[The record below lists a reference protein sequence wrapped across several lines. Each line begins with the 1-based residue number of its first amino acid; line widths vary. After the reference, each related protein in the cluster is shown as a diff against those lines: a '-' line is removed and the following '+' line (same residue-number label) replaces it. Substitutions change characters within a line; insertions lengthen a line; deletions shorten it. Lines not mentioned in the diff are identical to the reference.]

1 MRGLILALC
10 LSAAKAA
17 NLRASF
23 LEEDGGMR
31 YSRCNAAYIRCSS
44 NADCASAAVGQT
56 PCHTCE
62 YTYYGNMCVYD
73 EDAAAPNQLKKDFR
87 PFKMHSVGAKAE
99 TPAVGTKA
107 GSDPGVDEYYGYPE
121 TVGG

>member
-44 NADCASAAVGQT
+44 NADCASAAVGLT

-99 TPAVGTKA
+99 TPVGAKA